1 MKAEATMRWLQRGD
15 VEQLCDNL
23 RAEDAAE
30 VMAGGEP
37 SGAAGVRFAV
47 EASDIVWALELDGEV
62 GALFGLK
69 GVDERLVLWMLTA
82 RVFGERP
89 RPFLR
94 AIRRHLPTLRAYG
107 ELFNFIDARYSGA
120 LRLAAALGA
129 TFGSPIDRNGHV
141 FVPFHFARL

>member
-1 MKAEATMRWLQRGD
+1 MAEALMRGLQPGD
-15 VEQLCDNL
+15 VEQLCANL

-30 VMAGGEP
+30 VIAGGEA
-37 SGAAGVRFAV
+37 SGADGVRFAV
-47 EASDIVWALELDGEV
+47 EASDVVWALDLEGAV
-62 GALFGLK
+62 GALFGLHA
-69 GVDERLVLWMLTA
+69 VDGRLVLWMLTA

-89 RPFLR
+89 RAFLR

-107 ELFNFIDARYSGA
+107 DLFNFIDARYTGA

-141 FVPFHFARL
+141 FVPFHFGRL

>member
-1 MKAEATMRWLQRGD
+1 MRGLRPGD
-15 VEQLCDNL
+15 VEQLCANL

-37 SGAAGVRFAV
+37 DGAAGVRFAV
-47 EASDIVWALELDGEV
+47 SASDVTWALELDGHV
-62 GALFGLK
+62 GALFGLHAHD
-69 GVDERLVLWMLTA
+69 GRLVLWMLTA
-82 RVFGERP
+82 RLFGDRP

-94 AIRRHLPTLRAYG
+94 AIRRNLPMLRAFG
-107 ELFNFIDARYSGA
+107 ELFNFIDARYTGA

-141 FVPFHFARL
+141 FVPFHFGRL